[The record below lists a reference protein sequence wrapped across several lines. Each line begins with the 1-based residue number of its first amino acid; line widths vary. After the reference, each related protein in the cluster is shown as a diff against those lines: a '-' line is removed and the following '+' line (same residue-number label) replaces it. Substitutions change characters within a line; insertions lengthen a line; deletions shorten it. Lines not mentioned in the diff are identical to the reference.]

1 MDVQVADSGPCRK
14 TLTIAVP
21 VEEIRVHLDQA
32 FKSASQ
38 QIELKGF
45 RKGKVPRNFLE
56 KKFGEAI
63 RAQAKEA
70 LVNESLRDACREHEI
85 MMVGRPEVDD
95 LGDAPLD
102 SAEPLEFTVHLEVRP
117 QFEVGEV
124 KGIEV
129 KAGSTEVTDEEMDGA
144 LQQIAEQKKTLLTV
158 DEPVSEG
165 DFLKANL
172 TFTDESGAQV
182 SERKDAQLNTGIPVA
197 GTNPEEFSGQLTG
210 TEKGQ
215 SVELEM
221 TYPDQFEVE
230 AVRGKKG
237 KVGIEVVEV
246 LRVIAPEMDDELAK
260 SLDFDDVEAL
270 RKDLRTRIGEEKERA
285 NKRRQEEDVI
295 DVLLNDHPFELPNSL
310 VEEQS
315 EIHRKNYRE
324 QLKERGAGDDEIEK
338 QLEEAQE
345 EIQKDAQRR
354 VRLYF
359 LLEGVA
365 RKEKIFV
372 TETDVDVQLR
382 NIAAENNVPPEQV
395 REYFTAENR
404 LGDLRVGIME
414 RKVREFLRENANI
427 TD

>member
-38 QIELKGF
+38 QIEIKGF

-70 LVNESLRDACREHEI
+70 LVNESLRDACREREI
-85 MMVGRPEVDD
+85 NMVGRPEVDD
-95 LGDAPLD
+95 LGETPLD
-102 SAEPLEFTVHLEVRP
+102 SEEPLEFTVHLEVRP
-117 QFEVGEV
+117 QFEVGEIV
-124 KGIEV
+124 GIEV
-129 KAGSTEVTDEEMDGA
+129 KAGDTEVTDEEMAGA

-158 DEPVSEG
+158 DEPVAEG

-172 TFTDESGAQV
+172 TFTDESGAPV

-197 GTNPEEFSGQLTG
+197 GTDAEEFSGRLIG

-215 SVELEM
+215 SIDLEM

-237 KVGIEVVEV
+237 KVGIQVMEV
-246 LRVIAPEMDDELAK
+246 LRVTAPEVDDELAK

-270 RKDLRTRIGEEKERA
+270 RKDLRTRIGEEKVRA

-315 EIHRKNYRE
+315 EVQRRNYRD
-324 QLKERGAGDDEIEK
+324 QLKERGASDDEIEK
-338 QLEEAQE
+338 QLEDAQE